1 LIRSLQEVTL
11 SNQFGMTVS
20 VLNFGARIIS
30 IKLPV
35 NEQLEE
41 MTVTHKDAQDYLTDE
56 YFIGATCGPVAN
68 RLAKAQFVTDDKLYK
83 VSANNGEN
91 CLHGGEGNFSNSYW
105 EIDENT
111 LSESYI
117 KLSLNVADLEGGFP
131 GNRVITVEYNL
142 TEDNQLVM
150 VYTGRSDKT
159 TPINM
164 TNHVYFSLGQTS
176 CLPLN
181 LSIASSSFL
190 ELFDDGIPTGEI
202 MSIKALGTNIKNSHV
217 IEDIIAKSTYPQV
230 CREEGVDHC
239 FIIDNKTIDKP
250 NAVLYSKANG
260 VKLQVYSDQ
269 PTMQVYTG
277 NYLAEPLTKHAGV
290 CLECH
295 GFVDAPNQANFTD
308 VTYEKADLYR
318 SKIVYGFSLTN
329 R

>member
-1 LIRSLQEVTL
+1 MIHSLQEVTL

-20 VLNFGARIIS
+20 VLNFGARITS

-35 NEQLEE
+35 DGQLEE
-41 MTVTHKDAQDYLTDE
+41 MTVALKNVKDYLTDE

-68 RLAKAQFVTDDKLYK
+68 RLAKAQFVIDDKLYK

-91 CLHGGEGNFSNSYW
+91 CLHGGEINFSNSYW

-111 LSESYI
+111 LTESYI
-117 KLSLNVADLEGGFP
+117 KLSLNVVDLEGGFP

-150 VYTGRSDKT
+150 VFTGQTDKT

-190 ELFDDGIPTGEI
+190 ELFDDGIPTGDI
-202 MSIKALGTNIKNSHV
+202 KSIDALSANLTDSHV
-217 IEDIIAKSTYPQV
+217 IKDIISECSYPQV
-230 CREEGVDHC
+230 CRDDGVDHC
-239 FIIDNKTIDKP
+239 FIIDNKIIDKP
-250 NAVLYSKANG
+250 NAVLYSKTNG

-269 PTMQVYTG
+269 PTIQVYTG
-277 NYLAEPLTKHAGV
+277 NYLAVPFTKHAGV

-295 GFVDAPNQANFTD
+295 GFVDAPNQANFADIIYDKT
-308 VTYEKADLYR
+308 DLYR
-318 SKIVYGFSLTN
+318 SEIVYGFSVN
-329 R
+329 HR